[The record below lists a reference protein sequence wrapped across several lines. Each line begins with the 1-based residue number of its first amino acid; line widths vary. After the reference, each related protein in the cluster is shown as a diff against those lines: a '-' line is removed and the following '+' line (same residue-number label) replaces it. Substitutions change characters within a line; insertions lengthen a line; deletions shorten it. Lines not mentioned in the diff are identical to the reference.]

1 MQAAAN
7 VNAILMA
14 LPTVTESN
22 YAQVKLQ
29 VQAARNAYNSLGMV
43 AQPYVTLEAY
53 QKLTA
58 AESAIAAYEASAQAQ
73 SAAASVSEMIRALVD
88 VTETNYASVKQ
99 SVVAARSEYNTL
111 SSAARAYVSADVL
124 SKLETAEELILYYE
138 NNSSSGGNTGGDT
151 GSDCDDGS
159 VILPTD
165 SCGEADERLLG
176 NLLTESFDDIYRK
189 WADAAGM
196 DCNADYMQMRTEDVC
211 RTPLK

>member
-22 YAQVKLQ
+22 YAQVKSQ
-29 VQAARNAYNSLGMV
+29 VQVARNAYNSLGMV

-99 SVVAARSEYNTL
+99 SVVAARSAYNAL

-138 NNSSSGGNTGGDT
+138 NNSSSGGNTGDDT
-151 GSDCDDGS
+151 GSDFDDGS
-159 VILPTD
+159 VILPED
-165 SCGEADERLLG
+165 GFDE
-176 NLLTESFDDIYRK
+176 
-189 WADAAGM
+189 
-196 DCNADYMQMRTEDVC
+196 
-211 RTPLK
+211 